1 MYISCIYYIF
11 YHTISFFTLLSLSPH
26 DEPFLLQQ
34 APHPPDLG
42 SRLVVQIL
50 ETRNELKIFAN
61 LHEKHHVL
69 SHSSLPT
76 KWRPILLNFRSLW
89 SLGGHVLHIGND
101 EWTLPQSVWFFLPLG
116 NWVPTSSLHQGLIGI
131 KRNNLGDGKQSTSK
145 NTFNENL

>member
-1 MYISCIYYIF
+1 MYILYILPYHIFF
-11 YHTISFFTLLSLSPH
+11 YVAFTVSTWWTLSP
-26 DEPFLLQQ
+26 P
-34 APHPPDLG
+34 ASSAPPDLG

-145 NTFNENL
+145 NTFNDNL